1 MVQLAPRVL
10 PVLPVAM
17 EQLAPKALSVPLDP
31 PVTMEQ
37 LDPRV
42 LLVPPVTMAQS
53 APRVLLVLSVLPV
66 AMEQLAPKALSVPP
80 DLSDPLVL
88 PVTMAQLAL
97 KVQQAL
103 KVRFPMVLK
112 LAKCTIGMGMLG
124 FIYLLV

>member
-1 MVQLAPRVL
+1 MEQLVPRVL
-10 PVLPVAM
+10 PVL
-17 EQLAPKALSVPLDP
+17 SDP

-37 LDPRV
+37 LVPRV
-42 LLVPPVTMAQS
+42 PLVPPVTMAQS
-53 APRVLLVLSVLPV
+53 DPRV
-66 AMEQLAPKALSVPP
+66 
-80 DLSDPLVL
+80 PLVL
-88 PVTMAQLAL
+88 PVTMEQSAL

>member
-10 PVLPVAM
+10 PVAM
-17 EQLAPKALSVPLDP
+17 EQLVPKALSVLSDP
-31 PVTMEQ
+31 PVTMVQ
-37 LDPRV
+37 SASKALSDP
-42 LLVPPVTMAQS
+42 LVPPVTMAQS
-53 APRVLLVLSVLPV
+53 
-66 AMEQLAPKALSVPP
+66 
-80 DLSDPLVL
+80 
-88 PVTMAQLAL
+88 AL

>member
-1 MVQLAPRVL
+1 MEQLVPRVL
-10 PVLPVAM
+10 PVL
-17 EQLAPKALSVPLDP
+17 SDP

-37 LDPRV
+37 LVPRV
-42 LLVPPVTMAQS
+42 PLVPPVTMAQS
-53 APRVLLVLSVLPV
+53 
-66 AMEQLAPKALSVPP
+66 
-80 DLSDPLVL
+80 
-88 PVTMAQLAL
+88 AL

>member
-1 MVQLAPRVL
+1 MVQLA
-10 PVLPVAM
+10 
-17 EQLAPKALSVPLDP
+17 
-31 PVTMEQ
+31 
-37 LDPRV
+37 PRV

-66 AMEQLAPKALSVPP
+66 AMEQLAPK
-80 DLSDPLVL
+80 
-88 PVTMAQLAL
+88 
-97 KVQQAL
+97 VQQAL

>member
-1 MVQLAPRVL
+1 
-10 PVLPVAM
+10 M
-17 EQLAPKALSVPLDP
+17 EQLV
-31 PVTMEQ
+31 
-37 LDPRV
+37 PRV
-42 LLVPPVTMAQS
+42 PLVPPVTMAQS

-66 AMEQLAPKALSVPP
+66 AMEQLAP
-80 DLSDPLVL
+80 
-88 PVTMAQLAL
+88 